1 MKTDE
6 IRIPWNE
13 EHMDALLED
22 IIKELEEEILL
33 EMRKKDDTRS
43 TS

>member
-6 IRIPWNE
+6 VRIPWNE

-22 IIKELEEEILL
+22 IIKELEEEILQ
-33 EMRKKDDTRS
+33 EMREKEKNDN
-43 TS
+43 